1 MKKQILQGI
10 GLTLLAIVVFLGVLL
25 FVQRMNS
32 DLDDIN
38 IVINNFQ
45 HINRLGTPCQIT
57 TTKADG
63 TTTLYSI
70 EDANGTTIIRLDNEW
85 VDNGMKMEV
94 WNTVSAGT
102 SIDDVVSSAKPSE
115 WELVLSEHRLGAFV
129 FYKEIYMNQT
139 AGLNQNTIIEDVL
152 EGNVQ

>member
-10 GLTLLAIVVFLGVLL
+10 GLTLLAILVFLGVLL

-38 IVINNFQ
+38 IVIGNFQ
-45 HINRLGTPCQIT
+45 HINRLGSPCQIT
-57 TTKADG
+57 TTKVDG

-70 EDANGTTIIRLDNEW
+70 EDVNGTTVIRLDNEW
-85 VDNGMKMEV
+85 VNNEMKMEV
-94 WNTVSAGT
+94 WDTVSAGT

-115 WELVLSEHRLGAFV
+115 WDLVLSKHRLGAFV